1 MNPIAII
8 IPTLTLERGKDCG
21 KRAMATIGRCEAR
34 VIVSH
39 DPKKTGFTK
48 TVNRGIKRA
57 NGNEDICL
65 LNDDILMFYPGWLAT
80 LQRALYKNG
89 KFGIVGPSGGSKTA
103 PMSGGKL
110 GMHGLQAVRH
120 MPFWCVLIKRRIID
134 EIGLL
139 DEAFIHYASDSWY
152 CDLVRRQGYKVVW
165 VKDVF
170 LKHQRHGS
178 KLQSAWRKQDQ
189 SLYRKRTKGR

>member
-1 MNPIAII
+1 MNPIAIV
-8 IPTLTLERGKDCG
+8 IPTLSQQRGENTG
-21 KRAMATIGRCEAR
+21 KIALATAGNCKAR

-39 DPKKTGFTK
+39 DPKRTGFTK
-48 TVNRGIKRA
+48 TVNRGIRRA
-57 NGNEDICL
+57 NNKEDICL
-65 LNDDILMFYPGWLAT
+65 LNDDILTFYPGWLAT
-80 LQRALYKNG
+80 LQRALYSNG
-89 KFGIVGPSGGSKTA
+89 KFALVGPSGGSNTA

-110 GMHGLQAVRH
+110 GMHGLKAVRH

-134 EIGLL
+134 EVGLL

-152 CDLVRRQGYKVVW
+152 CDLVRRRGYKVVW

-189 SLYRKRTKGR
+189 SLYRRRHRGK